1 MYEWVI
7 LEQCEKAVF
16 LSYSFSIFEMSK
28 VAFLIVIQLCWNR
41 LSFLPFILI
50 FEQCTG
56 GHEKDYYVKT
66 GSPRC
71 IFIIENYRTMKT
83 YYIIFALQQENKM
96 ISLAIIKHTIG
107 TTTTGLITNL
117 YMWLPNA
124 NWSIHVY
131 TCTRYYPDY
140 VYYILNCII
149 FFKLTFC
156 KGIFE
161 NGPRRG
167 EYSQDQSFISSEAT
181 FSLMPWGP

>member
-124 NWSIHVY
+124 NCLIH
-131 TCTRYYPDY
+131 
-140 VYYILNCII
+140 
-149 FFKLTFC
+149 C
-156 KGIFE
+156 K
-161 NGPRRG
+161 
-167 EYSQDQSFISSEAT
+167 Y
-181 FSLMPWGP
+181 L

>member
-117 YMWLPNA
+117 YNVWCIKNHTNLSNVLLLCLVRFLMHQTICDCPMQ
-124 NWSIHVY
+124 IDPY
-131 TCTRYYPDY
+131 TCTR
-140 VYYILNCII
+140 VHVITLIMYIAYWIV
-149 FFKLTFC
+149 
-156 KGIFE
+156 
-161 NGPRRG
+161 
-167 EYSQDQSFISSEAT
+167 
-181 FSLMPWGP
+181 